1 MTCRTLWAKYLCLSA
16 HMLWNIEYLCL
27 YPRDPC
33 EVCSPR
39 HGRAAHVQAERHVR
53 PLACHSTPFHAP
65 TSVHVLL
72 LDSTSAHSN
81 LLTVASFLDGT
92 AAHASIGDRS
102 QQEGPWC
109 NNQPRSGHARCCQKK
124 EEGWTGNEGIGPSL
138 DIDPLMQAQP
148 FPVHNSW
155 PAPRLFR

>member
-1 MTCRTLWAKYLCLSA
+1 MSV
-16 HMLWNIEYLCL
+16 
-27 YPRDPC
+27 YPRNPC
-33 EVCSPR
+33 EVCSPGTAGLHMCKLR
-39 HGRAAHVQAERHVR
+39 DMCG
-53 PLACHSTPFHAP
+53 LWACHSTPFHAA

-72 LDSTSAHSN
+72 LDFTCAHSN

-109 NNQPRSGHARCCQKK
+109 NIQPRSGHARCCQKK

-138 DIDPLMQAQP
+138 NIDPLMQAQP

-155 PAPRLFR
+155 PAPRLFL